1 MKGIKNLFI
10 LVLVILFGLLT
21 TPPVRSQ
28 NPNMNDYCY
37 VPPFVGTSVPAN
49 VMLMLSIE
57 TPMQGAAHPDITCI
71 GDPRTSYSCSPASC
85 RSVVSERHVSNCYDN
100 TKKYYGYFDPNKCYI
115 YDNGVFRPIGPANNH
130 TCSESWSG
138 NFLNWATTMAVD
150 AMRKAFTGGNRNID
164 TPGRTQLLG
173 ARQTLSPGH
182 SWFPIKRLDNAQNYT
197 PYSGTIYLIRYA
209 NGFVV
214 CRDTNNDGLPDCGVG
229 ESGSGEN
236 LFPTVSNK
244 RCSNDIFRSCNS
256 NSDCDSGATCQTVM
270 GAVASFNLQ
279 IEVCNPSKGL
289 EANCNP
295 QTKKPEGVIQKY
307 ADKIRFGLI
316 SYAMHNNVDYSR
328 DGGVIRANVKWISP
342 KIPYGQKYHDEKGNL
357 VICNNL
363 NGCPNPEREFN
374 EDGTFITN
382 PDKIEGASYSGVIN
396 YINKFG
402 YLSGYKTYDPIS
414 EMYYE
419 IVRYFKKLGPST
431 DNYCTGLPTIDDG
444 APVFCSSSPWSPTN
458 RLGWRDPYI
467 YPCQKS
473 FVVAINDANPWNDKR
488 IPGTSFTAP
497 FGPNSGNCD
506 STNPPPPGCRDY
518 GTPSNADSSINVS
531 YWTDLVGQYEGI
543 TPGYM
548 CIGCVLGGA
557 CDWSA
562 NSKYVS
568 QLSKAVGTCPYP
580 PKENSYYIAGLAY
593 YARITDLRPDLEGMQ
608 NLITYMIDTQ
618 EPNPNMLVGRYN
630 MLYLAAKFG
639 GFEDVNNNGRPD
651 LPIEWD
657 KDGDGFPDNYFFA
670 SDPTKIEAG
679 LERAFSDILKRASSG
694 ATVATLASRYQTS
707 SAVLQP
713 AFYPEYITREG
724 RPIRWLGTFRGY
736 WVDSGQNL
744 REDTFMDKILIL
756 LGPFRDKV
764 FTFFFD
770 ANKEVKVALLDADPN
785 QNPGVCSYAERK
797 SPIQLRP
804 TLQFDCIL
812 AITPK
817 DQRKIYFNDNGNLRE
832 FKTSERNKIKPAW
845 TFIDNSLTDSQVNCV
860 IEYLRGEY
868 DYEWNCTSYVMR
880 KRVFDVSQICYN
892 FAQGSNTPWKI
903 GPIVYSTPTVAGNQA
918 LNQKYI
924 YVYNDNTYKE
934 YVLSNNYKNR
944 RSVAFVA
951 SNIGML
957 HFFRIGHLK
966 ETGDPWQPIKLVND
980 PSSDQ
985 NNLVERE
992 EFAFI
997 PQNALPYMLWYG
1009 REDYCSLNKGYI
1021 PIVDYRVEVFD
1032 ASFDK
1037 DDDPNGNKTSNSW
1050 NTYLLGTMGVG
1061 GKQLGSY
1068 SSSVFLL
1075 KLTKY
1080 LNDNTGNTLPELMWE
1095 IKLDGGAL
1103 ATSFPARVRQG
1114 DRDKN
1119 GKWYFV
1125 LGSGPKDPNAD
1136 SYDKFL
1142 PDPKLYIINAR
1153 NGSVHKVSLSSL
1165 LPNNVR
1171 AAVGDVIEF
1180 DIDNDYQD
1188 DVIYFGMYG
1197 YKNDGSSWGGIYRI
1211 ALKTQSGYKDPS
1223 TISTSDIKKLVELE
1237 DFKTGRHIPPVFAA
1251 VTATKDESGR
1261 LWVYLNTG
1269 LYLSPSH
1276 RNIPYKNYIIGV
1288 IDECWDNVNK
1298 YFKSTCNPVKKAN
1311 LANSKNISGY
1321 VNVNGDSCDSSVL
1334 NFDFTQTK
1342 TENMCVCGDGDSGCS
1357 IGQAVKSTNARTDF
1371 CVLEKNKKGWFYEL
1385 DGYIAYSRPAVSFGV
1400 LLSMYFKPSDDPCT
1414 PVGETF
1420 ISALRYNTGLPPANP
1435 PFIAVGNT
1443 EGSKLKYSISIGYG
1457 SPPLGEV
1464 FRIIR
1469 DSAGNLSVV
1478 GQTSTG
1484 AIFNV
1489 RQQIG
1494 EQAGRFVLWIEK

>member
-1 MKGIKNLFI
+1 MKSIKRVLKLLFI
-10 LVLVILFGLLT
+10 SLLCIVMI
-21 TPPVRSQ
+21 PPVSSS

-37 VPPFVGTSVPAN
+37 VPPFVGTNVPPN

-57 TPMQGAAHPDITCI
+57 TPMQGAAHPDITCT

-85 RSVVSERHVSNCYDN
+85 RSVVSGRHVSNCYDN
-100 TKKYYGYFDPNKCYI
+100 TKEYYGYFDPNKCYN
-115 YDNGVFRPIGPANNH
+115 YVGGGNAARFEPSGSANNH
-130 TCSESWSG
+130 QCSGKWSG

-164 TPGRTQLLG
+164 SPGNTQLLG

-182 SWFPIKRLDNAQNYT
+182 SWFPIKRLDNAQYFT
-197 PYSGTIYLIRYA
+197 PYSGTVYLIRYA

-229 ESGSGEN
+229 QSGSGEN

-256 NSDCDSGATCQTVM
+256 NSDCGSGATCQTVT

-316 SYAMHNNVDYSR
+316 SYAMHNNVDYRR

-342 KIPYGQKYHDEKGNL
+342 KIPYGQKYHDANGNL
-357 VICNNL
+357 AICNNL
-363 NGCPNPEREFN
+363 NGCPNPEKELN
-374 EDGTFITN
+374 EDGTFIIN
-382 PDKIEGASYSGVIN
+382 PDNIGGASYSGVIN

-402 YLSGYKTYDPIS
+402 YQSGYKSYDPIS

-444 APVFCSSSPWSPTN
+444 APVFCSSSPWSHTN

-467 YPCQKS
+467 YSCQKS
-473 FVVAINDANPWNDKR
+473 FVVAVNDANPWNDKR

-497 FGPNSGNCD
+497 FGPNSGNCN

-543 TPGYM
+543 TPGNM
-548 CIGCVLGGA
+548 CIGCVLGGD

-568 QLSKAVGTCPYP
+568 QLSRAVGTCPYP

-593 YARITDLRPDLEGMQ
+593 YARNTDLRPDLEGMQ

-618 EPNPNMLVGRYN
+618 ESNPNMLVGRYN

-679 LERAFSDILKRASSG
+679 LERAFSEILKRASSG

-707 SAVLQP
+707 SVVLQP
-713 AFYPEYITREG
+713 AFYPEYITQEG
-724 RPIRWLGTFRGY
+724 KPIRWLGTFRGY

-744 REDTFMDKILIL
+744 REDTVMDKILIL
-756 LGPFRDKV
+756 LGQYRDKV

-770 ANKEVKVALLDADPN
+770 ANKEAKVALFDADPN
-785 QNPGVCSYAERK
+785 QNPGVCSSAQIK

-812 AITPK
+812 ASTSK
-817 DQRKIYFNDNGNLRE
+817 DARKIYFNDNGNLRE

-845 TFIDNSLTDSQVNCV
+845 TFIDNSLTDGQVDCI

-868 DYEWNCTSYVMR
+868 DYVWNCTPYVMR

-892 FAQGSNTPWKI
+892 FGQGSKAPWKI

-918 LNQKYI
+918 LNQKYT
-924 YVYNDNTYKE
+924 YVYNDDTYRE
-934 YVLSNNYKNR
+934 YVLSNSYKNR
-944 RSVAFVA
+944 RSVSFVA

-966 ETGDPWQPIKLVND
+966 ETGNTWQPIKLVND

-985 NNLVERE
+985 NNLVEKE

-1021 PIVDYRVEVFD
+1021 PIVDYRMEVFD

-1037 DDDPNGNKTSNSW
+1037 SDNPDGDKTVDSW

-1075 KLTKY
+1075 KLTNY

-1114 DRDKN
+1114 DSNKN

-1142 PDPKLYIINAR
+1142 SDPKLYVINAR
-1153 NGSVHKVSLSSL
+1153 NGSVHTVALSSL
-1165 LPNNVR
+1165 LPNNVN

-1197 YKNDGSSWGGIYRI
+1197 YKNNGSSWGGIYRI

-1223 TISTSDIKKLVELE
+1223 TITINDIKKVVELD
-1237 DFKTGRHIPPVFAA
+1237 DFKTGNHIPPVFAA

-1276 RNIPYKNYIIGV
+1276 RTVPYKNYIIGV

-1298 YFKSTCNPVKKAN
+1298 YFKSTCSPVRMAD
-1311 LANSKNISGY
+1311 LADAKSISGY
-1321 VNVNGDSCDSSVL
+1321 VNVNGGSCGPSVL
-1334 NFDFTQTK
+1334 NFTQTT
-1342 TENMCVCGDGDSGCS
+1342 TENMCVCGDSGCS
-1357 IGQAVKSTNARTDF
+1357 IKQAVKSTNALTDF
-1371 CVLEKNKKGWFYEL
+1371 CVLQNNKKGWFYEL
-1385 DGYIAYSRPAVSFGV
+1385 DGYIAYSRPALSFGV
-1400 LLSMYFKPSDDPCT
+1400 LMTEYFKPSDDPCT

-1420 ISALRYNTGLPPANP
+1420 ITALRYNTGLPPANP

-1469 DSAGNLSVV
+1469 DTAGNLSVI

-1494 EQAGRFVLWIEK
+1494 GQVGRFVLWIEK